1 MARNTKMAGRN
12 KKKSKIDGRMII
24 FLIISLMIVITM
36 ILAYFPVGR

>member
-1 MARNTKMAGRN
+1 MARNRN
-12 KKKSKIDGRMII
+12 QRKKSKIDGRMII

>member
-1 MARNTKMAGRN
+1 MARNTKMGSRN
-12 KKKSKIDGRMII
+12 KKKPKIDGRMII